1 MHSNFDKRYKL
12 IMEELYSK
20 RENNIINESIDN
32 LTPHIKKMQ
41 AYAKKYSDPER
52 LAKSIDNP
60 DKLINRW
67 LAAIK
72 IGWENAAKV
81 FEYEIKERG
90 LLTQEEIDE
99 KKSQISIDDLLKIQK
114 RDDEKWSTSYA
125 RPVYIFLTQL
135 CEERNYTFKFDD
147 KSYGATTDE
156 GYESMSRN
164 GRAWTIGYKFT
175 IQDKT
180 GKTKRYNFDVVTSE
194 SCDGGIYGYVW
205 GRNPWRRTS
214 LKEFK
219 ENVIRTFDYDFERD
233 KN

>member
-1 MHSNFDKRYKL
+1 MNNIFDKRYKL
-12 IMEELYSK
+12 IMEEFQAK
-20 RENNIINESIDN
+20 KENHNIFNESTDN
-32 LTPHIKKMQ
+32 LAPHIKKMQ

-52 LAKSIDNP
+52 LVKSIDNP

-72 IGWENAAKV
+72 IGWKEAASV
-81 FEYEIKERG
+81 FEWEIKHRN

-99 KKSQISIDDLLKIQK
+99 KKNQISVDDTLKIQK
-114 RDDEKWSTSYA
+114 RDDEGWSTGYT
-125 RPVYIFLTQL
+125 RPIYKFLIQL

-147 KSYGATTDE
+147 KSYGATTYE
-156 GYESMSRN
+156 GRESMSRN

-175 IQDKT
+175 IQDKI
-180 GKTKRYNFDVVTSE
+180 GKIKRYYFDVVTSE

-205 GRNPWRRTS
+205 GNNPFQRTS

-219 ENVIRTFDYDFERD
+219 ENVIRTFDSDFEN
-233 KN
+233 K